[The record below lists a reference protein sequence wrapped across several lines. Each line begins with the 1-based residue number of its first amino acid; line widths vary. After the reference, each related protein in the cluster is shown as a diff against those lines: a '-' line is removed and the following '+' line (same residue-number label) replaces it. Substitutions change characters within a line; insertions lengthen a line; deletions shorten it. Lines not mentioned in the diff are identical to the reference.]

1 MPWTIDLSGQQIFYR
16 LFAAIVV
23 VTVHGLAAV
32 LLARLLGDRGPQY
45 DGRLSLN
52 PFRHLDPVGMLSA
65 VLTQFGWSRPPRLTT
80 ADLRGGVFG
89 VVIVILGSLAV
100 LLALAKVL
108 WMLRATVFAA
118 LPAASIGVVG
128 VGLLERT
135 AEMAVHVA
143 VLNLIPLPPLGA
155 GLLIGAFAP
164 HLYRWI
170 EKRMMYFAI
179 GIGLLTLSGMVG
191 MILARPTRQFAAFI
205 FNL

>member
-16 LFAAIVV
+16 LFAAVVVVTAHGLIVV
-23 VTVHGLAAV
+23 V
-32 LLARLLGDRGPQY
+32 LARMLGDRGPQY
-45 DGRLSLN
+45 DGRLSVS

-65 VLTQFGWSRPPRLTT
+65 VLTQFGWSRPPRLTVG
-80 ADLRGGVFG
+80 DVRGGVFG
-89 VVIVILGSLAV
+89 VLIIILGSLAM
-100 LLALAKVL
+100 LLVLAKVL
-108 WMLRATVFAA
+108 WMLRGVVFGA

-135 AEMAVHVA
+135 AEMAVHFA
-143 VLNLIPLPPLGA
+143 VFNCIPLPPLAA
-155 GLLIGAFAP
+155 GLLIGALVP
-164 HLYRWI
+164 DYYRWI

-179 GIGLLTLSGMVG
+179 GIGLLTLSGVAG

>member
-1 MPWTIDLSGQQIFYR
+1 MDGRIIRRHEICAPQGAIWGWATVPWTIDLSGQQIFYR

-45 DGRLSLN
+45 DDRLSLN

-89 VVIVILGSLAV
+89 VVIVVLASLAV
-100 LLALAKVL
+100 LLTLAKVL

-155 GLLIGAFAP
+155 GLL
-164 HLYRWI
+164 
-170 EKRMMYFAI
+170 
-179 GIGLLTLSGMVG
+179 
-191 MILARPTRQFAAFI
+191 
-205 FNL
+205 